1 MAQPAQ
7 IARQD
12 GDGRQEEQQ
21 QEHRQEERDD
31 FDAMRLPIGGRL
43 QFITHRDVK
52 PVQHFSSLIGYVR
65 GEYLILKVPFQGDA
79 PISVLEGERITI
91 RAFTGTRICSFA
103 SVVQRVFGAPYWY
116 AHCAFPDR
124 ISGSSLRSAIRVR
137 VEMPVE
143 MRLAGGA
150 SEVVRGAFSNVSVNG
165 ALFEA
170 ETDLDAG
177 AAPATLSFR
186 LGADGAPVTVA
197 AAIRNKRPLADR
209 AAWAYGLEFLDLD
222 AARRLALENLVYER
236 VLQDRQNVV

>member
-1 MAQPAQ
+1 MAQAAQ
-7 IARQD
+7 IAQQD
-12 GDGRQEEQQ
+12 GDERKEEHQQEQQ
-21 QEHRQEERDD
+21 QEQRDD

-65 GEYLILKVPFQGDA
+65 GEYLILKVPFQADA

-124 ISGSSLRSAIRVR
+124 ISGSNLRSAIRVR

-143 MRLAGGA
+143 MRLPGGA
-150 SEVVRGAFSNVSVNG
+150 PETVRGAFSNVSVNG

-170 ETDLDAG
+170 EADIDAG
-177 AAPATLSFR
+177 TPPVTLSFR
-186 LGADGAPVTVA
+186 MGADGAPVTVKA
-197 AAIRNKRPLADR
+197 VVRNKRALVER
-209 AAWAYGLEFLDLD
+209 AAWAYGLEFLVLD
-222 AARRLALENLVYER
+222 ATQRLALENLVYER